1 MRNTASLAAYL
12 LAAAIAAPAAAQDVW
27 PSKLVRLIVTSSPG
41 GGTDT
46 FARLMAQ
53 SLTQQLK
60 SQFVVENRAGA
71 SGNIGAEMVARAAPD
86 GYTVLVSSSPSL
98 IINPSLYKNLPYNAE
113 RDFAPVAQGVI
124 SPLIWVVHPSL
135 SVRTLGELVAAG
147 KQNPGKVPYGSAGAG
162 SLTNLGVLLFAEIA
176 GVSYLHVPYKG
187 LGQAYPG
194 LLAGDIKF
202 VLSDVGTALPH
213 VRAGKVHA
221 IAVTERIK
229 QLPGVPSVAD
239 AGFGNS
245 VAQGTFS
252 VAATAGTPGVIIS
265 RLSAE
270 ILRAM
275 KAPDVAAKLE
285 DQVLIP
291 VFDTPEAFAAVLRN
305 ERARWAAFIQRNG
318 IVPE

>member
-1 MRNTASLAAYL
+1 MSNAARVAACL
-12 LAAAIAAPAAAQDVW
+12 LAAVVAAPAAAQDVW
-27 PSKLVRLIVTSSPG
+27 PSKPVRLVVTSSPG
-41 GGTDT
+41 GPTDA
-46 FARLMAQ
+46 FARLIGQ

-60 SQFVVENRAGA
+60 TQFVVENRAGA

-124 SPLIWVVHPSL
+124 SPLVWVVHPSL
-135 SVRTLGELVAAG
+135 PVKTLGELVAAG
-147 KQNPGKVPYGSAGAG
+147 KQSPGKIPYGTAGAG
-162 SLTNLGVLLFAEIA
+162 SLTNLGVLLFADIA

-213 VRAGKVHA
+213 IRAGKIAA
-221 IAVTERIK
+221 IAVTERLK
-229 QLPGVPSVAD
+229 QLPGVPTVAE

-252 VAATAGTPGVIIS
+252 VAATAGTPGVVVS

-275 KAPDVAAKLE
+275 KAPDMAAKLE
-285 DQVLIP
+285 DQALIP
-291 VFDTPEAFAAVLRN
+291 VFDTPEAFAAVLRS